1 LQYATEIWKAC
12 NKAITTTGC
21 IDVTEILQI
30 VAICNFLERRALHPA
45 EVDSH
50 GVCLLV
56 HYLLYC
62 YRSNTPNK
70 KVSKMSIFKKS
81 EDKQPDSTMDE
92 FRQKISSAHMPS
104 PVKQIAEREVD
115 MMCKMSPSSAE
126 YTISLTYV
134 DYLVSL
140 PWNKKTSD
148 NLDLERA
155 KKILNERHFGLNDVK
170 ERILEHLAVKIFVMN
185 KKPQILIVD
194 DEDIARN
201 NIEHI
206 LKKENYHV
214 VTAANGVEAFAQ
226 LEAAVFDVVLTD
238 LKMEKVDGIEVL
250 EKVKSKYPDTQVIM
264 ITAYAAVDTA
274 IEAIKKG
281 AFHYIAKPFR
291 LEEVR
296 TTVKQ
301 AIEKKL
307 STVSAKGSILC
318 FAGPPGTGK
327 TSLGKSIA
335 DALGRKFARI
345 SLGGMKDEAE
355 IRGHRKTYAGA
366 MPGRIIQEIRRAE
379 SSNPVIMLDEADK
392 IGGQDF
398 KGDPES
404 ALLEVLDPE
413 QNHSFIDH
421 YLDVPFDLSNVM
433 FIVTAN
439 IADNI
444 LGPLRDRMEVIEFS
458 GYTEDE
464 KSRIAVLH
472 IIPKQIR
479 EHGLSDYS
487 PQFTTDAVS
496 AIINEYTR
504 EAGTRNL
511 ERQISTIC
519 RKIATEFVY
528 HKDATRLI
536 TVTPELVERYL
547 GPRKYSLEVAGEKN
561 RIGVVTGL
569 VWTDAGGDIMFV
581 EAARMKGYRDL
592 ILTGSLGTV
601 MKESAQAA
609 LSYIRSN
616 ASSFNIAENVF
627 ENHDIHIHVPAGA
640 IPKDGPSAG
649 ATIAAALFSLFTGCP
664 ARRDVAVSGELTLTG
679 RILPIGGI
687 KEKILAAR
695 RAGVKTVILPSR
707 NKVDVENLPQ
717 DVKDGLDIVLTDRFE
732 EIIDRVLIQ

>member
-1 LQYATEIWKAC
+1 M
-12 NKAITTTGC
+12 N
-21 IDVTEILQI
+21 
-30 VAICNFLERRALHPA
+30 
-45 EVDSH
+45 
-50 GVCLLV
+50 
-56 HYLLYC
+56 
-62 YRSNTPNK
+62 
-70 KVSKMSIFKKS
+70 IFKKP
-81 EDKQPDSTMDE
+81 EDKQHNATLDE
-92 FRQKISSAHMPS
+92 FRQKISAARMPS
-104 PVKQIAEREVD
+104 NIKQIAERELD
-115 MMCKMSPSSAE
+115 MMCKMSPATAE
-126 YTISLTYV
+126 YTIGLTYV
-134 DYLVSL
+134 DYLVGL
-140 PWNKKTSD
+140 PWNKKTAD
-148 NLDLERA
+148 NLDLA
-155 KKILNERHFGLNDVK
+155 GAQKILNERHFGLNDVK

-185 KKPQILIVD
+185 KRPQILIVD
-194 DEDIARN
+194 DEEIARN

-214 VTAANGVEAFAQ
+214 VTAANGIEAIEKI
-226 LEAAVFDVVLTD
+226 EAAVFDVVLTD
-238 LKMEKVDGIEVL
+238 LKMEKVDGLGVL

-264 ITAYAAVDTA
+264 ITAYAAIDTA

-301 AIEKKL
+301 ALDKKL
-307 STVSAKGSILC
+307 STVSAKGSVLC

-327 TSLGKSIA
+327 TSLGRSIA

-355 IRGHRKTYAGA
+355 IMGHRRTYAGA
-366 MPGRIIQEIRRAE
+366 MPGRIMQEIRRAE

-413 QNHSFIDH
+413 QNHSFLDH

-444 LGPLRDRMEVIEFS
+444 QGPLRDRMEVIEFS

-464 KSRIAVLH
+464 KNRIAVLH
-472 IIPKQIR
+472 LIPKQIR
-479 EHGLSDYS
+479 EHGLSDY
-487 PQFTTDAVS
+487 PPEFAAEAVS
-496 AIINEYTR
+496 KIINEYTR

-519 RKIATEFVY
+519 RKIATEFVH
-528 HKDATRLI
+528 HKDTVRLI
-536 TVTPELVERYL
+536 TVTSELVERYL
-547 GPRKYSLEVAGEKN
+547 GPRRYYLEVAGEEN

-581 EAARMKGYRDL
+581 EAANMKGHRDL

-616 ASSFNIAENVF
+616 SSFFNIQEDVF
-627 ENHDIHIHVPAGA
+627 ENRDIHIHVPSGA

-649 ATIAAALFSLFTGCP
+649 ATIAAALISLFTGCP

-679 RILPIGGI
+679 RILPVGGI

-695 RAGVKTVILPSR
+695 RAGVKTVILPLR
-707 NKVDVENLPQ
+707 NRVDVENLPQ
-717 DVKDGLDIVLTDRFE
+717 DVKDGLEIILTDRIE
-732 EIIDRVLIQ
+732 EIVDKVLIK

>member
-1 LQYATEIWKAC
+1 M
-12 NKAITTTGC
+12 N
-21 IDVTEILQI
+21 
-30 VAICNFLERRALHPA
+30 
-45 EVDSH
+45 
-50 GVCLLV
+50 
-56 HYLLYC
+56 
-62 YRSNTPNK
+62 
-70 KVSKMSIFKKS
+70 IFKKP
-81 EDKQPDSTMDE
+81 EDKQHNATLDE
-92 FRQKISSAHMPS
+92 FRQKISAARMPS
-104 PVKQIAEREVD
+104 NIKQIAERELD
-115 MMCKMSPSSAE
+115 MMCKMSPATAE
-126 YTISLTYV
+126 YTIGLTYV
-134 DYLVSL
+134 DYLVGL
-140 PWNKKTSD
+140 PWNKKTAD
-148 NLDLERA
+148 NLDLA
-155 KKILNERHFGLNDVK
+155 GAQKILNERHFGLNDVK

-194 DEDIARN
+194 DEEIARN

-214 VTAANGVEAFAQ
+214 VTAANGIEAIEKI
-226 LEAAVFDVVLTD
+226 EAAVFDVVLTD
-238 LKMEKVDGIEVL
+238 LKMEKVDGLGVL

-264 ITAYAAVDTA
+264 ITAYAAIDTA

-301 AIEKKL
+301 ALEKKL
-307 STVSAKGSILC
+307 STVSAKGSVLC

-355 IRGHRKTYAGA
+355 IMGHRRTYAGA
-366 MPGRIIQEIRRAE
+366 MPGRIMQEIRRAE

-413 QNHSFIDH
+413 QNHSFLDH

-444 LGPLRDRMEVIEFS
+444 QGPLRDRMEVIEFS

-464 KSRIAVLH
+464 KNRIAVLH

-479 EHGLSDYS
+479 EHGLSDY
-487 PQFTTDAVS
+487 PPEFAAEAVS
-496 AIINEYTR
+496 KIINEYTR

-511 ERQISTIC
+511 ERQISAIC
-519 RKIATEFVY
+519 RKIATEFVH
-528 HKDATRLI
+528 HKDTVRLI
-536 TVTPELVERYL
+536 TVTSELVERYL
-547 GPRKYSLEVAGEKN
+547 GPRRYYLEVAGEEN
-561 RIGVVTGL
+561 RVGVVTGL

-581 EAARMKGYRDL
+581 EAANMKGHRDL

-616 ASSFNIAENVF
+616 SSSFNIQEDVF
-627 ENHDIHIHVPAGA
+627 ENRDIHIHVPSGA

-649 ATIAAALFSLFTGCP
+649 ATIAAALISLFTGCP

-679 RILPIGGI
+679 RILPVGGI

-695 RAGVKTVILPSR
+695 RAGVKTVILPLR
-707 NKVDVENLPQ
+707 NKVDVENLPL
-717 DVKDGLDIVLTDRFE
+717 DVKEGLELILTDRIE
-732 EIIDRVLIQ
+732 EIVDKVLIK